1 MNINTDNYEAYLLD
15 YMEGGLS
22 PDETKQLKAF
32 VTAQGLDWNE
42 LTEELPHLE
51 APSLVYEDK
60 DSLKKKAVFVP
71 LFAKI
76 VAAAAAI
83 GLLCVLFWKPKETL
97 PQQELM
103 AELQPIEAASLDTGE
118 ADFPAPKE
126 RPYLI
131 KKQQITEKKLPVSR
145 LEGKG
150 ETPLL
155 ADMQPI
161 STQEIRLTDNY
172 LIANNLL
179 PEPLLYHFDP
189 EVAFIEEAY
198 FYEDDWEP
206 SLLDKGVIWLT
217 KGQYSSVGELVGGA
231 LHRVSHEMVTTTT
244 KIAMTAYYNAD
255 SQFEEIKEHWQEK
268 RELRSG
274 E

>member
-15 YMEGGLS
+15 YMDGSLS

-32 VTAQGLDWNE
+32 VAAQGLDWTE

-51 APSLVYEDK
+51 APSLVYGSKE
-60 DSLKKKAVFVP
+60 SLKKKAILVP

-83 GLLCVLFWKPKETL
+83 ALLCVLFWKPKETL
-97 PQQELM
+97 PLQELM
-103 AELQPIEAASLDTGE
+103 AELQPIEAASLETGE
-118 ADFPAPKE
+118 TVFPAPKE
-126 RPYLI
+126 KTYLI
-131 KKQQITEKKLPVSR
+131 KKQLITEKQLLVSC
-145 LEGKG
+145 LEERD

-155 ADMQPI
+155 VDLQPI
-161 STQEIRLTDNY
+161 SGQEIRFTDDY

-179 PEPLLYHFDP
+179 PEPLLYRFEP
-189 EVAFIEEAY
+189 ELAFIEETY
-198 FYEDDWEP
+198 LYEDDWEP

-217 KGQYSSVGELVGGA
+217 KGQYSCVGELVGGA

-244 KIAMTAYYNAD
+244 KIAMTAYYNVD
-255 SQFEEIKEHWQEK
+255 SQFEEAKERWQEK
-268 RELRSG
+268 REPK
-274 E
+274 EEE